1 MVGIVVIVMGVNGR
15 STVTTSLKQQQI
27 VGTADMTPAGITA
40 EVQKAGLKNVTI
52 PSCSVANQ
60 AVTTGASARCF
71 AQYMQ
76 IHALEATGG
85 FVYAQMGQY
94 TAKPGTP
101 AKELAP
107 GGGTSNTDFAV
118 IDSTTKQPVSNGAR
132 NVWVT
137 ETALSTALDSSYMA
151 SQLALFGIVVGVA
164 LLLSGLGQRR
174 SISERR
180 HAGTR
185 RGRAA
190 AGIDCCAGRWSTARA
205 RSIRNAYRRWAG
217 RGTGVLVIRVV
228 LR

>member
-1 MVGIVVIVMGVNGR
+1 MRKTFEIGGLVAGLVLVVFGIVVIVMGVNGR
-15 STVTTSLKQQQI
+15 STVTSSLEQQQI

-52 PSCSVANQ
+52 PTCSVANQ

-71 AQYMQ
+71 AQYME

-101 AKELAP
+101 ATELMP
-107 GGGTSNTDFAV
+107 GGGTSNSDFAL
-118 IDSTTKQPVSNGAR
+118 IDSVTKQPVSNGAR

-137 ETALSTALDSSYMA
+137 ETALATALNSSYMA

-164 LLLSGLGQRR
+164 LLLCGLGFAILAIGGALRNPEN
-174 SISERR
+174 SLNSLF
-180 HAGTR
+180 GTR
-185 RGRAA
+185 KPK
-190 AGIDCCAGRWSTARA
+190 T
-205 RSIRNAYRRWAG
+205 
-217 RGTGVLVIRVV
+217 VIPTVV
-228 LR
+228 PTP